1 MRQGSAPNFCP
12 PVEEGLV
19 YELEDENG
27 DVVELE
33 FLGLII
39 HNDRRYGFFFLV
51 TEEEPALSS
60 GEVVVLEVTAV
71 DEEEDANWVHIF
83 EDLPAL
89 TEEGDKLDF
98 LCDFYSYDGEG
109 LRYEIQ
115 EFLSMIVNDRR
126 SSYKLRRRESVA
138 IADIIGRFRAS
149 QNLTEL

>member
-27 DVVELE
+27 DVVDLE

-71 DEEEDANWVHIF
+71 DEEGQPEELELVED
-83 EDLPAL
+83 E
-89 TEEGDKLDF
+89 
-98 LCDFYSYDGEG
+98 
-109 LRYEIQ
+109 
-115 EFLSMIVNDRR
+115 
-126 SSYKLRRRESVA
+126 A
-138 IADIIGRFRAS
+138 IAEEVYQAFKVAAKDLYDF
-149 QNLTEL
+149 E

>member
-71 DEEEDANWVHIF
+71 DEEGQPEELELVEDEALAEEVYQAFKVAAKDLYDF
-83 EDLPAL
+83 E
-89 TEEGDKLDF
+89 
-98 LCDFYSYDGEG
+98 
-109 LRYEIQ
+109 
-115 EFLSMIVNDRR
+115 
-126 SSYKLRRRESVA
+126 
-138 IADIIGRFRAS
+138 
-149 QNLTEL
+149 